1 MVRFGCSVP
10 SSLWGPLS
18 PIGENRDILRSGG
31 TRYMQD
37 PIDFQDSEHDSP
49 ETGVEPAREQ
59 LEAHLRDSIVGRY
72 IRSYNKRLRTLNQ
85 ELEEMQQ
92 QADDKLTLIDQRITQ
107 EVAEVR
113 TDIRSLSAKLGSEDS
128 GVTLD
133 KIEGL
138 IDAKI
143 DARLDGITARS
154 EADLQKLSTLINEF
168 AHEFQTEIDRL
179 SNETKLL
186 REQARRNQ
194 ESLRTELI
202 SETETLETTKVD
214 RLTLAE
220 TLIMLGMK
228 LKDAS
233 LLDEFGID
241 LDIDEVLDGDSGND
255 ES

>member
-1 MVRFGCSVP
+1 MR
-10 SSLWGPLS
+10 
-18 PIGENRDILRSGG
+18 
-31 TRYMQD
+31 D
-37 PIDFQDSEHDSP
+37 PIDVQGLEHDSV
-49 ETGVEPAREQ
+49 ETEEDPARDQ

-85 ELEEMQQ
+85 ELEDIRQQ
-92 QADDKLTLIDQRITQ
+92 VDDKLAQTDRHVSEEIAG
-107 EVAEVR
+107 VK
-113 TDIRSLSAKLGSEDS
+113 TDIRSMSDKLGGEDL
-128 GVTLD
+128 GLTLE

-138 IDAKI
+138 IDAKL
-143 DARLDGITARS
+143 DARLDGITARG

-168 AHEFQTEIDRL
+168 ASEFQKQIDRL
-179 SNETKLL
+179 TNEAKLM

-194 ESLRTELI
+194 ESLRTELT

-220 TLIMLGMK
+220 TLIMIGMK
-228 LKDAS
+228 LKDND

-241 LDIDEVLDGDSGND
+241 LDFDEALDGTSEND

>member
-1 MVRFGCSVP
+1 MR
-10 SSLWGPLS
+10 
-18 PIGENRDILRSGG
+18 
-31 TRYMQD
+31 D
-37 PIDFQDSEHDSP
+37 PIDVQGLEHDSV
-49 ETGVEPAREQ
+49 ETEEDAARDQ

-85 ELEEMQQ
+85 ELEDIRQQ
-92 QADDKLTLIDQRITQ
+92 VDDKLAQTDQHVSEEIAG
-107 EVAEVR
+107 VK
-113 TDIRSLSAKLGSEDS
+113 TDIRSMSDKLGGEDL
-128 GVTLD
+128 GLTLE

-138 IDAKI
+138 IDAKL
-143 DARLDGITARS
+143 DARLDGITARG

-168 AHEFQTEIDRL
+168 ASEFQKQIDRL
-179 SNETKLL
+179 TNEATLM

-194 ESLRTELI
+194 ESLRTDLT

-220 TLIMLGMK
+220 TLIMIGMK
-228 LKDAS
+228 LKDND

-241 LDIDEVLDGDSGND
+241 LDFDEALDGTSEND

>member
-1 MVRFGCSVP
+1 
-10 SSLWGPLS
+10 
-18 PIGENRDILRSGG
+18 
-31 TRYMQD
+31 MQD
-37 PIDFQDSEHDSP
+37 PMDVQDLEHDGT
-49 ETGVEPAREQ
+49 ETQVEPTREQ
-59 LEAHLRDSIVGRY
+59 LETHLRDSIVGRY
-72 IRSYNKRLRTLNQ
+72 IRSYNKRLRTLSQ
-85 ELEEMQQ
+85 ELEEMRQQ
-92 QADDKLTLIDQRITQ
+92 VDDKLTGLDQRITQ
-107 EVAEVR
+107 EMAEVR
-113 TDIRSLSAKLGSEDS
+113 TDVRGLSTKLGNEDS

-143 DARLDGITARS
+143 DARLDGITARG

-179 SNETKLL
+179 TNETKLL

-220 TLIMLGMK
+220 TLIMIGMK
-228 LKDAS
+228 LKDDG
-233 LLDEFGID
+233 LLAEFGID
-241 LDIDEVLDGDSGND
+241 LDLDEVLDENSEND

>member
-1 MVRFGCSVP
+1 
-10 SSLWGPLS
+10 
-18 PIGENRDILRSGG
+18 
-31 TRYMQD
+31 MQD
-37 PIDFQDSEHDSP
+37 PIDVQDLEHDTV
-49 ETGVEPAREQ
+49 ETEVEPTREQ

-72 IRSYNKRLRTLNQ
+72 IRSYNKRLRTLSQ
-85 ELEEMQQ
+85 ELDEMRQQ
-92 QADDKLTLIDQRITQ
+92 VDDKLTLIDQRITQ
-107 EVAEVR
+107 EMADVR
-113 TDIRSLSAKLGSEDS
+113 TDVRGLSAKLGNEES

-194 ESLRTELI
+194 ESLRTELV

-220 TLIMLGMK
+220 ILIMLGMK
-228 LKDAS
+228 LKDDS
-233 LLDEFGID
+233 LLAEFGINLD
-241 LDIDEVLDGDSGND
+241 LDEVLDGNSEND

>member
-1 MVRFGCSVP
+1 
-10 SSLWGPLS
+10 
-18 PIGENRDILRSGG
+18 
-31 TRYMQD
+31 MQD
-37 PIDFQDSEHDSP
+37 SIDVQDLEHDRV
-49 ETGVEPAREQ
+49 ETEAEPTREQ

-72 IRSYNKRLRTLNQ
+72 IRSYNKRLRILSQ

-92 QADDKLTLIDQRITQ
+92 QVDDKLTRIDQHITQ
-107 EVAEVR
+107 EMTEVR
-113 TDIRSLSAKLGSEDS
+113 TDVRGLSAKLGNEESAI
-128 GVTLD
+128 TLD

-143 DARLDGITARS
+143 DARLDGITARG

-186 REQARRNQ
+186 RDQARRNQ
-194 ESLRTELI
+194 ESLRTELV

-220 TLIMLGMK
+220 TLIMIGMK
-228 LKDAS
+228 LKDDG
-233 LLDEFGID
+233 LLAEYGINLD
-241 LDIDEVLDGDSGND
+241 LDEVLDGNSENDDS
-255 ES
+255 